1 MKKKRKKSNL
11 WIYYWIFMAVMGVG
25 IIGMVIFLVTR
36 KPAEV
41 AVAPTQPEAT
51 NPANVRPKP
60 AADQQ
65 SKPAEAPAQRDATPP
80 RQEEATPPRNNP
92 ITETETPPKQPDVTP
107 KRPDL
112 PTAEEASPT
121 NPTPEPKPVEPT
133 VAMPGIEKG
142 NQVLEIEAND
152 LQGKKFK
159 LSDYRGKVVLLDFWG
174 FW

>member
-25 IIGMVIFLVTR
+25 IIGMAIYLVAR
-36 KPAEV
+36 KPAATEIAAVPSDPV
-41 AVAPTQPEAT
+41 AAKPNVAPAKPDEA
-51 NPANVRPKP
+51 
-60 AADQQ
+60 Q
-65 SKPAEAPAQRDATPP
+65 SKPVETPRHEEVTPRRNEPFIETEAPSKQP
-80 RQEEATPPRNNP
+80 EVS
-92 ITETETPPKQPDVTP
+92 PKQPD
-107 KRPDL
+107 L
-112 PTAEEASPT
+112 PIKEESAPT
-121 NPTPEPKPVEPT
+121 SPTPEPAPVEPT
-133 VAMPGIEKG
+133 TVTPGISKG